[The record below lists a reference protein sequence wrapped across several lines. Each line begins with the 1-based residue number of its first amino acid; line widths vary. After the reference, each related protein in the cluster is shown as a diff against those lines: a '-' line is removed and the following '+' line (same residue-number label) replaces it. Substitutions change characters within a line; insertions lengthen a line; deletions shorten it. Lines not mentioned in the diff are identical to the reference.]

1 MKSLFLS
8 LTLLGWMLSPLAADS
23 GCTRHLAGDTKAK
36 VTAGAE
42 AKATCGSCAAAA
54 TKTPCACQD
63 GGTCA
68 CPSGQCACSAP
79 KSCTAEKAC
88 CDADKKA
95 CCQADKSCGKAC
107 TAGDAKCDQCAQACP
122 TCGAAT
128 VAATEE
134 PAGHPLTGVV
144 VQVMAERQALLVKHE
159 EIPGV
164 MRAMTMMLRVDEQTL
179 QAVNAGDAIT
189 AILFRDAEG
198 RWALRDVKLSQG

>member
-1 MKSLFLS
+1 MKSLLLS

-42 AKATCGSCAAAA
+42 AKATCGSCASAAA
-54 TKTPCACQD
+54 KTPCACQD

-68 CPSGQCACSAP
+68 CASGQCACG
-79 KSCTAEKAC
+79 AEKAC
-88 CDADKKA
+88 CDAHK
-95 CCQADKSCGKAC
+95 KSCCKSDGKDCASC
-107 TAGDAKCDQCAQACP
+107 TAKCDQCAKACP

-179 QAVNAGDAIT
+179 KSVNAGDAIT
-189 AILFRDAEG
+189 AIMFRDAEG